1 MSITYLISA
10 GIIAMILIMP
20 VFLLI
25 VVGIHQIITSKQ
37 KEKYNI
43 L

>member
-20 VFLLI
+20 VFLLLA
-25 VVGIHQIITSKQ
+25 VGIHQIVTSKQ

-43 L
+43 I